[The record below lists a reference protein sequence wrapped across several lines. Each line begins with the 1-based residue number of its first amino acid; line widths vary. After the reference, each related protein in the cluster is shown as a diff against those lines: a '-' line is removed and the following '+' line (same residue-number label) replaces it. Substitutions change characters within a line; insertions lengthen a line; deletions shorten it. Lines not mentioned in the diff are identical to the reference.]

1 MNLETP
7 LQTLKFLWLK
17 WPIGQVEYWLNYPT
31 PGLDFFLFD
40 FHFPAT
46 TDPSKPLGLCV
57 FAHNS
62 INGVPGYFNPYNPEV
77 LLPYESNALLLS
89 GPIKLT
95 SNMLSVD
102 DIRAV
107 LAEDPSQKEYLLFTP
122 NLNADN
128 QVYYNVTAEPATLLK
143 GGGVRTKDGTPLKG
157 GGPGGTPT
165 NPSPPATSTTSD

>member
-17 WPIGQVEYWLNYPT
+17 WPISQVEYWLNYPT
-31 PGLDFFLFD
+31 PGLDYFLFD

-62 INGVPGYFNPYNPEV
+62 TPGYFNPYNPDV
-77 LLPYESNALLLS
+77 LVPYESNALLVS

-95 SNMLSVD
+95 SNMLSAAEV
-102 DIRAV
+102 RA
-107 LAEDPSQKEYLLFTP
+107 LLGDESQKDYLLFTP
-122 NLNADN
+122 NLNTDH
-128 QVYYNVTAEPATLLK
+128 QVYYTVSVVPGTSGLKSGATTAKTASPQD
-143 GGGVRTKDGTPLKG
+143 GGGSS
-157 GGPGGTPT
+157 T
-165 NPSPPATSTTSD
+165 NPSPPAT